1 MNMFIIAVVCLI
13 VGSNAMPATSPRNLT
28 PEDLMFKAVVERA
41 ERAVNDANKNDLYL
55 MKVTSVRSVSLT
67 LDSPASKVYD
77 VEFEA
82 AHTDAPKGTDSDKV
96 TVPSVSHQMPNLLP
110 WLTNLT

>member
-1 MNMFIIAVVCLI
+1 MNSFLVAVIFVI
-13 VGSNAMPATSPRNLT
+13 VGANAMPATAPKDLT

-41 ERAVNDANKNDLYL
+41 ERAINDANKNDLYL
-55 MKVTSVRSVSLT
+55 MKLTNVRHVRMT

-82 AHTDAPKGTDSDKV
+82 AHTSAPKGTDPNEV
-96 TVPSVSHQMPNLLP
+96 TVPSVSMLSCYELI
-110 WLTNLT
+110 